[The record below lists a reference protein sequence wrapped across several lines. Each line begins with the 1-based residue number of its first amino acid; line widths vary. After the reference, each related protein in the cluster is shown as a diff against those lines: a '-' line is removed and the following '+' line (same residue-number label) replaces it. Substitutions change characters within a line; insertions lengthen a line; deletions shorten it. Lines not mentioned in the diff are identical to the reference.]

1 VALTVNVLARE
12 TLVAREDDC
21 WLRIECAWGVDPS
34 VAFLPSAS
42 EWEGVVPDWLLGRR
56 AELVEVIE
64 QFGLVVRD
72 AFRPLSSHAFGRGEV
87 PNSADD
93 PIASITTLEAVPIE
107 ELRRREGDRR

>member
-1 VALTVNVLARE
+1 VALTVSVLARE
-12 TLVAREDDC
+12 TLLAREDGC

-42 EWEGVVPDWLLGRR
+42 EWEGVVPYWLLGRR

-72 AFRPLSSHAFGRGEV
+72 AFRPLLPGAFGRGDV
-87 PNSADD
+87 PDPAAG

-107 ELRRREGDRR
+107 ELRRREGDGR